1 MLYSLLFPIACLVY
15 LGMFTLSYFSKT
27 NKSYAQNRIYRYML
41 LATILY
47 VFVQIIAVTI
57 LNYHGDGTLVK
68 TFWRISFDF
77 CIMWYALFYFYSV
90 ALIAKS
96 RETNLFSFIKATP
109 YRIIMAVIFLIGI
122 IVYSFFLPYA
132 GLDKNDMTYVPG
144 NTAIIVWAFCLVIDA
159 LIVLTVVKQGKDL
172 TKKEKL
178 VIIISLVFTLAFMSV
193 QVLIPSISIIPL
205 AFGLEMYYL
214 YFSTENP
221 DLVLIEESENARK
234 AIEASNREKTKILSG
249 IAYEINEPMQTVS
262 KIANDLSVTPYN
274 EESAKTCLKQ
284 ISEYGLNLV
293 DAVDVILDVSRINGG
308 ETGTG
313 SNNYN
318 IADTVRNLVNA
329 TTNMIGTK
337 KISINV
343 DVDSNISSVLNGD
356 EEKLYQCVSNVL
368 ANAVKYTEV
377 GKIGLTVVGTKNN
390 NNEVLLFK
398 VSDTGVGIKPE
409 EVNNIFKD
417 NIDSNDFSNPENGRG
432 ISLTLTKKFLESMGG
447 RIWFESN
454 YRVGSTFFIE
464 VTQKVV
470 NPAPI
475 GTFEIK
481 TEVSADKVKLDCSNY
496 KLLIVDDDKLNIK
509 VIKRLIADYK
519 FQVDS
524 ANSGD
529 ECIKKIKSG
538 AQYDLIFLDDRMPE
552 LSGLETVKI
561 IKQLA
566 PNICPV
572 IVLTANALAGM
583 KESYLNKG
591 FDGYLSKPIDLVEV
605 DNVIEKF
612 LDKQK

>member
-1 MLYSLLFPIACLVY
+1 
-15 LGMFTLSYFSKT
+15 
-27 NKSYAQNRIYRYML
+27 
-41 LATILY
+41 
-47 VFVQIIAVTI
+47 
-57 LNYHGDGTLVK
+57 
-68 TFWRISFDF
+68 
-77 CIMWYALFYFYSV
+77 
-90 ALIAKS
+90 
-96 RETNLFSFIKATP
+96 
-109 YRIIMAVIFLIGI
+109 
-122 IVYSFFLPYA
+122 
-132 GLDKNDMTYVPG
+132 
-144 NTAIIVWAFCLVIDA
+144 
-159 LIVLTVVKQGKDL
+159 
-172 TKKEKL
+172 
-178 VIIISLVFTLAFMSV
+178 MSV
-193 QVLIPSISIIPL
+193 QVLMPSISIIPL
-205 AFGLEMYYL
+205 GFGLEMYYL

-221 DLVLIEESENARK
+221 DLVLIEESEDARK
-234 AIEASNREKTKILSG
+234 AIDASNREKTKILSG
-249 IAYEINEPMQTVS
+249 IAYEINEPMQTVL
-262 KIANDLSVTPYN
+262 KIVNDLSVKPYN

-284 ISEYGLNLV
+284 ISEYSLNLV

-308 ETGTG
+308 ETGTC

-356 EEKLYQCVSNVL
+356 EEKLYQCVLNVL
-368 ANAVKYTEV
+368 SNAVKYTEV

-398 VSDTGVGIKPE
+398 VSDTGVGIKPD

-417 NIDSNDFSNPENGRG
+417 NIDPNEFSNPESGRG

-496 KLLIVDDDKLNIK
+496 KLLIIDDDKLNIK

-519 FQVDS
+519 FQIDS

-605 DNVIEKF
+605 DNIIEKF

>member
-15 LGMFTLSYFSKT
+15 LGMFTLSYFSKA

-41 LATILY
+41 LASILY
-47 VFVQIIAVTI
+47 VFVQIIAVTT

-90 ALIAKS
+90 ALITKS
-96 RETNLFSFIKATP
+96 RETKLFKFIKATP
-109 YRIIMAVIFLIGI
+109 YRIIMAVIFFIGI

-159 LIVLTVVKQGKDL
+159 LIVLTVVMQGKDL

-221 DLVLIEESENARK
+221 DLVLIEESEDARK
-234 AIEASNREKTKILSG
+234 AIDASNREKTKILSG

-262 KIANDLSVTPYN
+262 KIANDLSVAPYN

-398 VSDTGVGIKPE
+398 VSDTGVGIKPD

-417 NIDSNDFSNPENGRG
+417 NIDTNDFSNPESGRG

-481 TEVSADKVKLDCSNY
+481 TEVSTDKVKLDCSNY

-529 ECIKKIKSG
+529 ECIRKIKSG

-552 LSGLETVKI
+552 
-561 IKQLA
+561 
-566 PNICPV
+566 
-572 IVLTANALAGM
+572 
-583 KESYLNKG
+583 
-591 FDGYLSKPIDLVEV
+591 
-605 DNVIEKF
+605 
-612 LDKQK
+612 

>member
-15 LGMFTLSYFSKT
+15 LGMFTLSYFSKA

-41 LATILY
+41 LASILY

-68 TFWRISFDF
+68 SFWRISFDF

-90 ALIAKS
+90 ALITKS
-96 RETNLFSFIKATP
+96 RETNLFRFIKATP
-109 YRIIMAVIFLIGI
+109 YRIIMAAIFFIGI

-159 LIVLTVVKQGKDL
+159 LIVLTVVMQGKDL

-221 DLVLIEESENARK
+221 DLVLIEESEDARK
-234 AIEASNREKTKILSG
+234 AIDASNREKTKILSG

-262 KIANDLSVTPYN
+262 KIANDLSVAPYN

-398 VSDTGVGIKPE
+398 VSDTGVGIKPD

-417 NIDSNDFSNPENGRG
+417 NIDTNDFSNPESGRG

-481 TEVSADKVKLDCSNY
+481 TEVSTDKVKLDCSNY

-561 IKQLA
+561 IKQLS

>member
-15 LGMFTLSYFSKT
+15 LGMFTLSYFSKA

-41 LATILY
+41 LASILY
-47 VFVQIIAVTI
+47 VFVQIIAVTT

-90 ALIAKS
+90 ALITKS
-96 RETNLFSFIKATP
+96 RETKLFKFIKATP
-109 YRIIMAVIFLIGI
+109 YRIIMAVIFFIGI

-159 LIVLTVVKQGKDL
+159 LIVLTVVMQGKDL

-221 DLVLIEESENARK
+221 DLVLIEESEDARK
-234 AIEASNREKTKILSG
+234 AIDASNREKTKILSG

-262 KIANDLSVTPYN
+262 KIANDLSVAPYN

-398 VSDTGVGIKPE
+398 VSDTGVGIKPD

-417 NIDSNDFSNPENGRG
+417 NIDTNDFSNPESGRG

-481 TEVSADKVKLDCSNY
+481 TEVSTDKVKLDCSNY

-529 ECIKKIKSG
+529 ECIRKIKSG

-552 LSGLETVKI
+552 LSGLETVQI